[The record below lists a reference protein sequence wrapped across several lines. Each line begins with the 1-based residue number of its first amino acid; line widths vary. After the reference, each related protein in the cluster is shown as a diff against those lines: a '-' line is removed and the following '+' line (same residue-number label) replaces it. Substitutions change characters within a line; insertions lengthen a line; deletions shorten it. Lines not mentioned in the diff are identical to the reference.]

1 MNYPPKHRAASPS
14 FPLAFPPY
22 PIPAVRLSRR
32 RALPLLALAATT
44 PFFIRTA
51 TSADAPQPP
60 LESFDHEMREF
71 MTAREIPGGALAIVR
86 NRKLI
91 YARGYGRADRD
102 SPAPVAPDSL
112 FRIASISK
120 PFTAVAILKL
130 VEQGKLN
137 LDDHALARLPL
148 KPFLA
153 ADANADERLAQ
164 ITVRQLLHHT
174 AGWDREKSYDPM
186 FRAKQI
192 ARDLGVAPPASARDV
207 IRHHLGQPLDF
218 APGTR
223 YAYSNFGYCVL
234 GRLLEELSGE
244 SYEAFTRRAVL
255 TPAGIRKMRLG
266 KSLLADRAE
275 SEVRYHTPDNA
286 RGESVFTRENT
297 RVPLPYGG
305 FALEAMDAH
314 GGWLASIVD
323 LARFAAALD
332 ESAPQPL
339 LARDAWRTLH
349 EPPPAPVSRKDDGS
363 LKPFY
368 YACGWM
374 ARPVGDTG
382 KANYW
387 HAGSLPGGHS
397 LLVRRWDGIS
407 WAVLFNQR
415 SNHSEKPDSAIDPAL
430 HRAAAAVKAWPTED
444 LFPRFDA

>member
-1 MNYPPKHRAASPS
+1 MNPAPTP
-14 FPLAFPPY
+14 AFP
-22 PIPAVRLSRR
+22 LSRR
-32 RALPLLALAATT
+32 RAILALAATT

-71 MTAREIPGGALAIVR
+71 MTTREIPGGALAIVKD
-86 NRKLI
+86 RKLI

-102 SPAPVAPDSL
+102 QPAPVTPASL

-120 PFTAVAILKL
+120 SFTAVAILKL
-130 VEQGKLN
+130 VEQGKLS
-137 LDDHALARLPL
+137 LADRACARLTL

-153 ADANADERLAQ
+153 ANAKPDERLAQ

-174 AGWDREKSYDPM
+174 AGWDRDKSYDPM

-192 ARDLGVAPPASARDV
+192 ARDLGLAPPASARDV
-207 IRHHLGQPLDF
+207 IRHQLGQPLDF
-218 APGTR
+218 DPGTR
-223 YAYSNFGYCVL
+223 HAYSNFGYCVL
-234 GRLLEELSGE
+234 GRLLEEISGE
-244 SYEAFTRRAVL
+244 TYETFTRRTVL
-255 TPAGIRKMRLG
+255 APAGIRQMRLG

-275 SEVRYHTPDNA
+275 NEVRYHTPDNA
-286 RGESVFTRENT
+286 RAESVFKRDATK
-297 RVPLPYGG
+297 VPLPYGG

-314 GGWLASIVD
+314 GGWLASVVD

-332 ESAPQPL
+332 ESAPHPL

-349 EPPPAPVSRKDDGS
+349 VPPPAPVSRNDDGT
-363 LKPFY
+363 LKPAY

-374 ARPVGDTG
+374 VRPVGDTG

-387 HAGSLPGGHS
+387 HAGSLPGAHS
-397 LLVRRWDGIS
+397 LLVRRWDGLS

-415 SNHSEKPDSAIDPAL
+415 SNDSQKSDSAIDPAL
-430 HRAAAAVKAWPTED
+430 HRAAAAVKDWPSED
-444 LFPRFDA
+444 LFPRFNA